1 MNVYADTEFLP
12 SYLGL
17 DLCRCKSNPA
27 ADERL

>member
-17 DLCRCKSNPA
+17 DRGWCKSNPA